1 MLFLKL
7 ISKRGGDAK
16 WISGRWMNINNGVK
30 RWEVT
35 TFVCTCWTKTETM
48 KESNQIK
55 SFVEPVGMN
64 GSNIIL
70 KMRCFLCLLWL
81 SLPPEMG
88 DTFSLFFRFHSFS
101 AFVSV
106 PLLTPLNV
114 AILIKLHCSF
124 VSFLSPDFYSYLHRK
139 NRRNV

>member
-1 MLFLKL
+1 
-7 ISKRGGDAK
+7 
-16 WISGRWMNINNGVK
+16 
-30 RWEVT
+30 
-35 TFVCTCWTKTETM
+35 M

-124 VSFLSPDFYSYLHRK
+124 VSFLSPDFCSYLHRK
-139 NRRNV
+139 KGEMLITKIAYKCQINHSKHTSKRKLNDCILLNCLLFFLGGGW